1 MTGTDAD
8 LRKLSLKNARQVLR
22 NFGISDEEIKKLSRW
37 EVIDVVRT
45 MSTAAVKS
53 GEDGKFINC
62 CCNILYETS
71 NIIYSCRS

>member
-53 GEDGKFINC
+53 GEDGKIM
-62 CCNILYETS
+62 ISAVRIVLLYV
-71 NIIYSCRS
+71 